1 MSKIL
6 DMATRIFDEY
16 MEKWSLVV
24 FRADEEESELLLSVV
39 RSLDPFRVYES
50 S

>member
-16 MEKWSLVV
+16 IEKWPLVV
-24 FRADEEESELLLSVV
+24 PRTAEEESELLLSVL
-39 RSLDPFRVYES
+39 RSLDLLWVYEPS
-50 S
+50 